1 MIARHSPTE
10 VHIRLTEGGIADG
23 SRELPVLSGDIA
35 DGCEELLLVLRL
47 GGNRMI
53 GFDTDC

>member
-1 MIARHSPTE
+1 MIARYGPTE
-10 VHIRLTEGGIADG
+10 LHTRLTEGGIADG

-47 GGNRMI
+47 GGNRMT
-53 GFDTDC
+53 GFNTDC

>member
-1 MIARHSPTE
+1 MIARYSPTE
-10 VHIRLTEGGIADG
+10 LHIRLTEGGIADG

-47 GGNRMI
+47 GGNGMAGFNI
-53 GFDTDC
+53 GC